1 MCWLLGKRKM
11 VNKFGLLGGLFAV
24 LGFVFAS
31 IGNVAV
37 ADSDSKRFNQ
47 RVAGSYLI
55 RHDTT
60 GSRDVLT
67 VNADGTFLMTSSD
80 SGVFNF
86 GNSQGAW
93 KRTGRRTI
101 AAKVVNFDF
110 DDNGVGIT
118 RFKIRFD
125 RRYKSVSGRF
135 SGVVIDAVD
144 PDPLEEE
151 TVLFQ
156 FSDSFSGQ
164 GISAD

>member
-1 MCWLLGKRKM
+1 MC
-11 VNKFGLLGGLFAV
+11 
-24 LGFVFAS
+24 GFVTSLRGLALAALFLCYPVGQALAESNSGGFA
-31 IGNVAV
+31 
-37 ADSDSKRFNQ
+37 K

-55 RHDTT
+55 QHDTT

-80 SGVFNF
+80 SGVFHF

-101 AAKVVNFDF
+101 AAKVLNFDF

-118 RFKIRFD
+118 RFRIRFD
-125 RRYKSVSGRF
+125 RRYKKVSGRF
-135 SGVVIDAVD
+135 SGIVVDAAD

-164 GISAD
+164 RIAVD